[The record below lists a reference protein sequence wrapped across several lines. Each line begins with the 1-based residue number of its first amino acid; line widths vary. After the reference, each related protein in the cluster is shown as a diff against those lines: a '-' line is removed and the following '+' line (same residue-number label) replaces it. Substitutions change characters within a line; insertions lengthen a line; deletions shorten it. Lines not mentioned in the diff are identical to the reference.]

1 MSCAEAHTAP
11 HCLKISWNGNTASA
25 LAYGLRNRFLP
36 VLNGFLQAL
45 GEGCLVL
52 DRDLRQCLRAAH
64 VVLKLTPEGL
74 CGQRG
79 QFLPVL
85 GLEQAFD
92 FSAGLGNAFFARARG
107 VLQPLLAVF
116 LHQALQAQ
124 LQFQV
129 RLEQVEGD
137 GFIAHGQTPYG

>member
-1 MSCAEAHTAP
+1 
-11 HCLKISWNGNTASA
+11 
-25 LAYGLRNRFLP
+25 
-36 VLNGFLQAL
+36 
-45 GEGCLVL
+45 
-52 DRDLRQCLRAAH
+52 

-79 QFLPVL
+79 QLLPVL
-85 GLEQAFD
+85 RLEQAFD
-92 FSAGLGNAFFARARG
+92 LSAGLGNAVAARARG

-129 RLEQVEGD
+129 RLEEIEGD
-137 GFIAHGQTPYG
+137 GFIAHGQTPCLG